1 MEAEEAQ
8 AEAGTATTSVSK
20 VLKRLRQDLAAIPG
34 AEIDY
39 VEIVDEVTLTPL
51 KKLSPGVNARA
62 LVALRFD
69 SVRLIDNLSLTSR
82 R

>member
-1 MEAEEAQ
+1 
-8 AEAGTATTSVSK
+8 VSK

-62 LVALRFD
+62 LVAVRMGSVGTC